1 MADPGQGDPVR
12 PAAPADRSL
21 GSISIVLGLTA
32 IPALLFYPISLLLG
46 LAAVGTGAVALRQGG
61 RQIDRGRA
69 IAGIVLGVLAVTAAA
84 VVIALPDN

>member
-1 MADPGQGDPVR
+1 MAAPGQGDPVR
-12 PAAPADRSL
+12 PAAPADRPL

-61 RQIDRGRA
+61 RQIDRARA
-69 IAGIVLGVLAVTAAA
+69 IAGVVLGVLAVTVAA